1 MRQMCCS
8 LGLRGWVWGRKWGVT
23 ASQVTLPLEGDEGVL
38 ELEVVGE
45 QHQIYRIV
53 HFFFLF

>member
-1 MRQMCCS
+1 M
-8 LGLRGWVWGRKWGVT
+8 T

-45 QHQIYRIV
+45 QHRIYRIV
-53 HFFFLF
+53 HFFFLFKKNY